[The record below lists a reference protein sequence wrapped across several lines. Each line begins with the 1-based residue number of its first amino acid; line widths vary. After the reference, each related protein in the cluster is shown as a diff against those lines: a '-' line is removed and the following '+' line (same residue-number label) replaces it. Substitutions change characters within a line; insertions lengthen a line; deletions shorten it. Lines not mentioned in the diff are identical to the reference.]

1 MGRDHGTRGR
11 VSAAT
16 LIFVYNAP
24 DGIAAALI
32 DAAHKLISPA
42 TYPCSLCAVTYGA
55 VAMRRDWKVYL
66 ARLPYPVKFYHRDGF
81 LRSFPA
87 LEVALPAI
95 LIAKADAPPRLLI
108 DAATLDAQADVAS
121 LIATLDAALAA
132 DRAADILAACAS
144 SDSPPA

>member
-1 MGRDHGTRGR
+1 M
-11 VSAAT
+11 SAAT

-24 DGIAAALI
+24 DGIGAALI

-55 VAMRRDWKVYL
+55 VAMRRDWKAYL
-66 ARLPYPVKFYHRDGF
+66 ARLPYPVTFYHRDGF
-81 LRSFPA
+81 HRAFPA

-95 LIAKADAPPRLLI
+95 LIAQADAPPRLLI
-108 DAATLDAQADVAS
+108 DAATLDVQADVAS
-121 LIATLDAALAA
+121 LIATLGAALAA
-132 DRAADILAACAS
+132 LKTTDNLATCSS

>member
-1 MGRDHGTRGR
+1 M
-11 VSAAT
+11 SAAT

-24 DGIAAALI
+24 DGIGAALI

-55 VAMRRDWKVYL
+55 VAMRRDWKAYL
-66 ARLPYPVKFYHRDGF
+66 AQLPYLVRFYHRDGF
-81 LRSFPA
+81 RRAFPG

-95 LIAKADAPPRLLI
+95 LIAQSDATLRLLI

-132 DRAADILAACAS
+132 VEATDNLGAWFS

>member
-1 MGRDHGTRGR
+1 MSTP
-11 VSAAT
+11 T

-24 DGIAAALI
+24 DGIGAALI

-55 VAMRRDWKVYL
+55 LAMRRDWKAYL
-66 ARLPYPVKFYHRDGF
+66 ARLPHPVKFYHRDGF
-81 LRSFPA
+81 HRAFPA

-95 LIAKADAPPRLLI
+95 LIAKADAQPRLLV

-132 DRAADILAACAS
+132 IETTDKLAACSS